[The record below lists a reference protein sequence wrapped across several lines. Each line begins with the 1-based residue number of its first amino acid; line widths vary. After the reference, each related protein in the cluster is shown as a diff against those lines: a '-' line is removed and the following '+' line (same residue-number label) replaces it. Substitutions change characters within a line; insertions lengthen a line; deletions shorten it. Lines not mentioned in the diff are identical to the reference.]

1 MKDEYCS
8 IVAEPIS
15 TTDHQ
20 FQGRQQHPIPIYSSN
35 ADERDQVMENLQKL
49 LDTHQQRRAL
59 NLDSQP
65 GCSNNNISPLEDVG
79 DIPSTSNGNNAKQN
93 IPLFLSLD
101 ARSSILKNTMID
113 GLFSS

>member
-8 IVAEPIS
+8 LITESIS
-15 TTDHQ
+15 TFTTDRQ
-20 FQGRQQHPIPIYSSN
+20 FQGRQHHPIPIYSSN

-49 LDTHQQRRAL
+49 LDTHQQGRAL
-59 NLDSQP
+59 NLDSLP
-65 GCSNNNISPLEDVG
+65 GCSNNALEDVG
-79 DIPSTSNGNNAKQN
+79 DIPSTSSGNNNKQN

-113 GLFSS
+113 GSFK